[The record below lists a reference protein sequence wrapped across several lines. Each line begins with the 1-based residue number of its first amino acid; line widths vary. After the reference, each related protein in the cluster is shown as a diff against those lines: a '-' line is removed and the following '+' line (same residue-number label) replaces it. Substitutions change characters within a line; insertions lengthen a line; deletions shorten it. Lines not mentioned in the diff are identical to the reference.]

1 MALDKTTGD
10 ISSSSR
16 NTARWPLQHVDLPD
30 ITDHDKNEVFC

>member
-16 NTARWPLQHVDLPD
+16 NTAWWPLQHVDLSD
-30 ITDHDKNEVFC
+30 ITDYDKNEVFC